1 VSDVPDLD
9 RLIEEHEVFRTNMR
23 WNQRD
28 AMFTALIRLQITA
41 LVSFCLWAVFGLSG
55 LAGVPLVWRW
65 ACKELQPPAP
75 RDPFR
80 RYRAM

>member
-1 VSDVPDLD
+1 VSDVPELD
-9 RLIEEHEVFRTNMR
+9 RLIEDHEVFRTNMR

-28 AMFTALIRLQITA
+28 AIFTALLRLQIIGLVA
-41 LVSFCLWAVFGLSG
+41 LFTWGFFG
-55 LAGVPLVWRW
+55 LAGLAALPFVWQW
-65 ACKELQPPAP
+65 VCKELKPPKP

>member
-1 VSDVPDLD
+1 MSDVPELD
-9 RLIEEHEVFRTNMR
+9 RLIEDHEVFRTNMR

-28 AMFTALIRLQITA
+28 AMFTALLRLQITA
-41 LVSFCLWAVFGLSG
+41 LVSFCLWAVLGFAG
-55 LAGVPLVWRW
+55 LAGVPVVWRLV
-65 ACKELQPPAP
+65 CKELQPPAP

>member
-1 VSDVPDLD
+1 MSDVPELD
-9 RLIEEHEVFRTNMR
+9 RLIEEHETLRTNMR

-28 AMFTALIRLQITA
+28 AMFTALLRLQITA
-41 LVSFCLWAVFGLSG
+41 LVSFCLWAVLGFAG
-55 LAGVPLVWRW
+55 LAGVPVVWRW
-65 ACKELQPPAP
+65 VCKELQPPAP

>member
-1 VSDVPDLD
+1 VSAVPELD
-9 RLIEEHEVFRTNMR
+9 RLIEEHEIFRANMR

-41 LVSFCLWAVFGLSG
+41 LVSFCLWAVFGFAG
-55 LAGVPLVWRW
+55 LAGVPVVWRW
-65 ACKELQPPAP
+65 VCKELHPPAP